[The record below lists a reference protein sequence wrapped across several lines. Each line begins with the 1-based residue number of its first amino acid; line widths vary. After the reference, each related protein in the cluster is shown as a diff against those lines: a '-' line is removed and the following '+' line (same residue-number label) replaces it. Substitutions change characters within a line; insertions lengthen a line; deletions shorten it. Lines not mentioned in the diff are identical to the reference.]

1 MSFLLKNAF
10 SQRGIF
16 ETVALKKL
24 RTNLQTETKMTKF
37 LLRILVLWISLL
49 YPIVN
54 AQIKKIGVPFITNY
68 NPKTYKA
75 ASENWDVLQD
85 SKGMMFFANHFGI
98 MQFDGVRWSIV
109 AQPENKSMVR
119 SLAIDNNDKMYVGAQ
134 GEFGYTVQLPNGQYK
149 YTSLVKLLPESA
161 RNFGDVL
168 HTVIRHKEVIFF
180 SNEELFI
187 YKNNKIKVIRSA
199 AKFDEFFEVGKEI
212 YVSDNV
218 KGLLKLENDVL
229 FEIPN
234 SKEFIGMKIRKIFE
248 TNEGLIILTQK
259 KGLLI
264 YKNNQL
270 KPFVTEAD
278 NVLKQ
283 NQISTG
289 ILLSDGY
296 FGIGTRQNGLIVINI
311 KGDLIQHIN
320 KQTGLQNDYVTN
332 LKMDRE
338 GNLWVT
344 LKDGISMI
352 QITSPLSKILDTSNS
367 ETKIYCS
374 QIYQNKLYIATDN
387 GVFWLDWNAYKNGQ
401 HENVHFQHISGMSEN
416 VWNIGIF
423 GNSLLAFEK
432 NGVFEIKGNSA
443 QLLARTDGAWQGV
456 LIPNHTDLL
465 LVGGYNGLYLL
476 KQINNSWVYQH
487 KIKDFEESS
496 RVIVTDKDENIWIAH
511 GYKGIFKMR
520 LNKTF
525 DAISNIEFYNGKN
538 GFPSSLFLNNFK
550 IKNQILFGTTK
561 GVYKQD
567 THSKKM
573 IPDAIFKKYLG
584 MKSHIRL
591 LKEDP
596 QNNIWYISGENT
608 GKMNQK
614 ADGGFTIEELPFR
627 KLRYLY
633 IPGFENIQTTANGDV
648 FFGTQEGLIHYNTTK
663 NKKYQSKYKA
673 IISEVKCIF
682 PKDSLLFSSRYDVLP
697 TNIESANTFSP
708 VLSYSNNALH
718 FSFASLCYDEAD
730 ATKYEYWLEGFE
742 PKWSDWNLQTEKEY
756 TNLPENEYIFH
767 VRAKNIYDV
776 VSEEAVFKFEILPPW
791 YRTNWAYILYLILF
805 GLLIYTIIK
814 YQKNLAEREREQ
826 LILNQEK
833 ELLRN
838 RAELNEQKLA
848 LEQENMAIMKEN
860 LETTINLKNAKVA
873 SNTVNLIHLNEILLS
888 IKELIGQIDKN
899 NDFNTNFGLLK
910 KINRII
916 DHELQGDQ
924 HWNEFEE
931 IFNQLHDN
939 FMQRLKSSFPELTP
953 RDMRL
958 CAYLRMN
965 FNTKEIAPLLGISV
979 RGVEDTRY
987 RIRKKLQ
994 LSSEANI
1001 TEFILNF

>member
-1 MSFLLKNAF
+1 
-10 SQRGIF
+10 
-16 ETVALKKL
+16 
-24 RTNLQTETKMTKF
+24 MTKF
-37 LLRILVLWISLL
+37 LIRILVLSISLL
-49 YPIVN
+49 YPILN

-98 MQFDGVRWSIV
+98 MQFDGVRWNIV
-109 AQPENKSMVR
+109 TQPQNKSMVR
-119 SLAIDNNDKMYVGAQ
+119 SLAIDKNDKIYVGAQ
-134 GEFGYTVQLPNGQYK
+134 GEFGYVVQLANGQYK
-149 YTSLVKLLPESA
+149 YSSLLKLLSA
-161 RNFGDVL
+161 SDQNFGDVL
-168 HTVIRHKEVIFF
+168 YTVVLHDEVVFF
-180 SNEELFI
+180 SNEKIFI
-187 YKNNKIKVIRSA
+187 YKNNKIKVIKSDSN
-199 AKFDEFFEVGKEI
+199 FDEVFHVTSDI
-212 YVSDNV
+212 YVLDNV
-218 KGLLKLENDVL
+218 KGLLKLKNDVL
-229 FEIPN
+229 IPVEN
-234 SKEFIGMKIRKIFE
+234 GQKFAGMKIRKAFK
-248 TNEGLIILTQK
+248 TKEGLLILTQK
-259 KGLLI
+259 NGLFTF
-264 YKNNQL
+264 KNNQL
-270 KPFVTEAD
+270 QPFVTKVD
-278 NVLKQ
+278 NLLKQ
-283 NQISTG
+283 SQITTG

-296 FGIGTRQNGLIVINI
+296 IGIGTRQSGLIVIDSTGN
-311 KGDLIQHIN
+311 LIQHIN
-320 KQTGLQNDYVTN
+320 KQMGLQNDYVTN
-332 LKMDRE
+332 LKMDVA

-344 LKDGISMI
+344 LKEGISLI
-352 QITSPLSKILDTSNS
+352 QISSPLSKILDASNA

-387 GVFWLDWNAYKNGQ
+387 GVFWLDWEAYKNGQ

-416 VWNIGIF
+416 VWNVGIF

-432 NGVFEIKGNSA
+432 NGIYEIKGNSA
-443 QLLARTDGAWQGV
+443 QLLAKTDGAWQGI
-456 LIPNHTDLL
+456 LIPNHPDLL

-476 KQINNSWVYQH
+476 KKINNSWVYQH
-487 KIKDFEESS
+487 KIKGFQESS
-496 RVIVTDKDENIWIAH
+496 RIIVTDKANNIWIAH
-511 GYKGIFKMR
+511 GYKGIYKINF
-520 LNKTF
+520 NATF
-525 DAISNIEFYNGKN
+525 DAVSKIEFFNQAD
-538 GFPSSLFLNNFK
+538 GFPSSLFLNTFK
-550 IKNQILFGTTK
+550 INNKILFGTTK

-567 THSKKM
+567 PHSKKM
-573 IPDAIFKKYLG
+573 IQDRIFKKYLG
-584 MKSHIRL
+584 TENHIRL
-591 LKEDP
+591 LKPDNK
-596 QNNIWYISGENT
+596 NNIWYISGENT
-608 GKMNQK
+608 GKIVETENHNF
-614 ADGGFTIEELPFR
+614 AVEELPFR

-648 FFGTQEGLIHYNTTK
+648 FFGTQDGLIHYNTTK
-663 NKKYQSKYKA
+663 TKKYQTKYKA
-673 IISEVKCIF
+673 VISEVKCIF

-697 TNIESANTFSP
+697 YNTSSANNALSP

-776 VSEEAVFKFEILPPW
+776 ESEEAVFKFEILPPW
-791 YRTNWAYILYLILF
+791 YRTIWAYILYLILF
-805 GLLIYTIIK
+805 GVLLYTIIK
-814 YQKNLAEREREQ
+814 YQKNLAERDREQ
-826 LILNQEK
+826 LILSQEK

-848 LEQENMAIMKEN
+848 LEQENMAIMREN

-888 IKELIGQIDKN
+888 IKELIGQIDKK
-899 NDFNTNFGLLK
+899 NDFNTNFDLLK

-939 FMQRLKSSFPELTP
+939 FMQRLKTSFPELTP

>member
-1 MSFLLKNAF
+1 
-10 SQRGIF
+10 
-16 ETVALKKL
+16 
-24 RTNLQTETKMTKF
+24 MTKF
-37 LLRILVLWISLL
+37 IIRILVLLISLL
-49 YPIVN
+49 PPIVN

-109 AQPENKSMVR
+109 TQPENRSMVR
-119 SLAIDNNDKMYVGAQ
+119 SLAIDKNDTMYVGAQ
-134 GEFGYTVQLPNGQYK
+134 GDFGYVVQLPNGQYK
-149 YTSLVKLLPESA
+149 YTSLVKLIPTSD

-168 HTVIRHKEVIFF
+168 HTVIRNKEVIFF
-180 SNEELFI
+180 SNEGIFI
-187 YKNNKIKVIRSA
+187 YKNNKIKVIRSEA
-199 AKFDEFFEVGKEI
+199 NFDEFFETQNHI
-212 YVSDNV
+212 YVSDNA

-229 FEIPN
+229 VVLPN
-234 SKEFIGMKIRKIFE
+234 SSEFIGMKIRKIFE
-248 TNEGLIILTQK
+248 TKEGFIILTQK
-259 KGLLI
+259 KGLFT

-270 KPFVTEAD
+270 KPFVTKVD
-278 NVLKQ
+278 NLLKQ

-296 FGIGTRQNGLIVINI
+296 FGIGTRQSGLIVIDSFGN
-311 KGDLIQHIN
+311 LIQHIN
-320 KQTGLQNDYVTN
+320 KQMGLQNEYVTN
-332 LKMDRE
+332 LKVDKE

-344 LKDGISMI
+344 LKEGISMI
-352 QITSPLSKILDTSNS
+352 QISSPLSKILDTSNS
-367 ETKIYCS
+367 ETKIYS
-374 QIYQNKLYIATDN
+374 SKIYQNKLYIATDN
-387 GVFWLDWNAYKNGQ
+387 GVFWLDWEGYKNGQ

-416 VWNIGIF
+416 VWNVEVF

-432 NGVFEIKGNSA
+432 NGIFEIKGNLA
-443 QLLARTDGAWQGV
+443 QLVAKTDGAWKGV
-456 LIPNHTDLL
+456 IIPNHPDLL

-476 KQINNSWVYQH
+476 KNKSNTWVFQH
-487 KIKDFEESS
+487 KIKGFEESS
-496 RVIVTDKDENIWIAH
+496 RVIEIDTKGNIWIAH
-511 GYKGIFKMR
+511 GYKGIFKIK
-520 LNKTF
+520 LNTSF
-525 DAISNIEFYNGKN
+525 DAVSDLQFYDQKA
-538 GFPSSLFLNNFK
+538 GFPSSLFLNTFK
-550 IKNQILFGTTK
+550 IHDQILFGTTK

-567 THSKKM
+567 AHSKKM
-573 IPDAIFKKYLG
+573 IADPVFKKYLG
-584 MKSHIRL
+584 TENHIRL
-591 LKEDP
+591 IKADND
-596 QNNIWYISGENT
+596 NNIWYISGENT
-608 GKMNQK
+608 GKI
-614 ADGGFTIEELPFR
+614 IEVKNRNFAVEESPFR

-633 IPGFENIQTTANGDV
+633 IPGFENIQTTLNGDV
-648 FFGTQEGLIHYNTTK
+648 FFGTQDGLIHYKNTKT
-663 NKKYQSKYKA
+663 KKYESKYKA
-673 IISEVKCIF
+673 VISEVKSIF

-697 TNIESANTFSP
+697 SNKDISEEDISP

-718 FSFASLCYDEAD
+718 FSFASLFYDEAD

-776 VSEEAVFKFEILPPW
+776 VSEEATFKFEVSPPW
-791 YRTNWAYILYLILF
+791 YRTSWAYILYLLLF
-805 GLLIYTIIK
+805 GVLIYAIIK
-814 YQKNLAEREREQ
+814 YQKNLAERDREQ
-826 LILNQEK
+826 LILSQEK

-848 LEQENMAIMKEN
+848 LEQQNMAIMKEN

-888 IKELIGQIDKN
+888 IKELISQIDKK
-899 NDFNTNFGLLK
+899 NDANVNFSLLT

-939 FMQRLKSSFPELTP
+939 FMQRLKTSFPELTP

-994 LSSEANI
+994 LPSDANI

>member
-1 MSFLLKNAF
+1 
-10 SQRGIF
+10 
-16 ETVALKKL
+16 
-24 RTNLQTETKMTKF
+24 MTKF
-37 LLRILVLWISLL
+37 LIRLLVLSILFLS
-49 YPIVN
+49 PVVK

-75 ASENWDVLQD
+75 ASENWDLLQD
-85 SKGMMFFANHFGI
+85 SNGMMFFANHFGI

-109 AQPENKSMVR
+109 TQPENKSMVR
-119 SLAIDNNDKMYVGAQ
+119 SLAIDKNNKMYVGAQ
-134 GEFGYTVQLPNGQYK
+134 GDFGYTVQLSNGQYK
-149 YTSLVKLLPESA
+149 YTSLVKLVPDSA
-161 RNFGDVL
+161 KNFGDVL
-168 HTVIRHKEVIFF
+168 HTVIRNNEVVFF
-180 SNEELFI
+180 SNERIFI
-187 YKNNKIKVIRSA
+187 YKNNKIKVIKPN
-199 AKFDEFFEVGKEI
+199 AKFDEFFEVNNDI
-212 YVSDNV
+212 YVSDNE
-218 KGLLKLENDVL
+218 KGLLKLKEDVL
-229 FEIPN
+229 VEIPN
-234 SKEFIGMKIRKIFE
+234 SAEFIGMKIRKIFE
-248 TNEGLIILTQK
+248 TKMGLLLLTQK
-259 KGLLI
+259 KGLFI

-270 KPFVTEAD
+270 KPFITEAD
-278 NVLKQ
+278 NLFKQ
-283 NQISTG
+283 YQISTG

-296 FGIGTRQNGLIVINI
+296 FGIGTRQTGLIVIDSAGN
-311 KGDLIQHIN
+311 LIQHIN
-320 KQTGLQNDYVTN
+320 KQMGLQNDYVTN
-332 LKMDRE
+332 LKTDSE
-338 GNLWVT
+338 SNLWVT
-344 LKDGISMI
+344 LKEGISLI
-352 QITSPLSKILDTSNS
+352 QIASPLSKILDASNS

-416 VWNIGIF
+416 VWNVGVF

-432 NGVFEIKGNSA
+432 NGIFEIKGNSA
-443 QLLARTDGAWQGV
+443 QLLAKTDGAWQGV
-456 LIPNHTDLL
+456 IIPNHPDLL

-476 KQINNSWVYQH
+476 KNINNSWVYQH
-487 KIKDFEESS
+487 KIKGFEESS
-496 RVIVTDKDENIWIAH
+496 RIIITDKDTIWIAH
-511 GYKGIFKMR
+511 GYKGIYKIKF
-520 LNKTF
+520 NKTF
-525 DAISNIEFYNGKN
+525 DAVSSLQFYNQEA
-538 GFPSSLFLNNFK
+538 GFPSSLFLNTFK
-550 IKNQILFGTTK
+550 INNEILFGTTK
-561 GVYKQD
+561 GVYKQNAA
-567 THSKKM
+567 SKKM
-573 IPDAIFKKYLG
+573 IPDLLFKKYLG
-584 MKSHIRL
+584 MDSHIRL
-591 LKEDP
+591 LKEDS
-596 QNNIWYISGENT
+596 QKNIWYISGENT
-608 GKMNQK
+608 GKITQK
-614 ADGGFTIEELPFR
+614 SDGNFAVEELPFR

-633 IPGFENIQTTANGDV
+633 VPGFENIQTTASGDV
-648 FFGTQEGLIHYNTTK
+648 FFGTQDGLIHYNNTK

-673 IISEVKCIF
+673 VISEVKCIF

-697 TNIESANTFSP
+697 TKTESGNSKYSP

-776 VSEEAVFKFEILPPW
+776 VSNEAVFKFEISPPW
-791 YRTNWAYILYLILF
+791 YRTSWAYILYLVLF
-805 GLLIYTIIK
+805 GVLIYTIIK
-814 YQKNLAEREREQ
+814 YQKNLAERDREQ

-838 RAELNEQKLA
+838 RAELNEQKLI
-848 LEQENMAIMKEN
+848 LEQENMAIMREN
-860 LETTINLKNAKVA
+860 LEATINLKNAKVA
-873 SNTVNLIHLNEILLS
+873 SNTVNLIHLNKILLS
-888 IKELIGQIDKN
+888 IKDLIGQIDKK
-899 NDFNTNFGLLK
+899 NDFNTNYGLLT

-939 FMQRLKSSFPELTP
+939 FMQRLKISFPELTP

>member
-1 MSFLLKNAF
+1 
-10 SQRGIF
+10 
-16 ETVALKKL
+16 
-24 RTNLQTETKMTKF
+24 MTKF
-37 LLRILVLWISLL
+37 TTRILVLLL
-49 YPIVN
+49 SFLCPIVN

-98 MQFDGVRWSIV
+98 MQFDGVRWNIV
-109 AQPENKSMVR
+109 AQPENRSMVR
-119 SLAIDNNDKMYVGAQ
+119 SLAIDKKDKMYVGAQ

-149 YTSLVKLLPESA
+149 YTSLVQLIPAPS
-161 RNFGDVL
+161 RNFGDVVQ
-168 HTVIRHKEVIFF
+168 TVIRPDEVIFF
-180 SNEELFI
+180 SNEEIFI
-187 YKNNKIKVIRSA
+187 YKNNKINVIRSE
-199 AKFDEFFEVGKEI
+199 AKFDDFFEVNEEI
-212 YVSDNV
+212 YVSDNI
-218 KGLLKLENDVL
+218 KGLLKLKDNALV
-229 FEIPN
+229 EIPD
-234 SKEFIGMKIRKIFE
+234 SKQFIGMKIRKIFK
-248 TNEGLIILTQK
+248 TAAGLILLTQK
-259 KGLLI
+259 SGLFS
-264 YKNNQL
+264 YNNNQL
-270 KPFVTEAD
+270 KPFVTKVD
-278 NVLKQ
+278 YLLKQ
-283 NQISTG
+283 SQISTG

-296 FGIGTRQNGLIVINI
+296 LGIGTRQSGLIVIDSAGN
-311 KGDLIQHIN
+311 LIQHIN
-320 KQTGLQNDYVTN
+320 KQMGLQNEYVTH
-332 LKMDRE
+332 LKVDTE

-344 LKDGISMI
+344 LKEGVSLI
-352 QITSPLSKILDTSNS
+352 QISSPLSKILDVSNA

-387 GVFWLDWNAYKNGQ
+387 GVFWLDWEAYKKGEHQ
-401 HENVHFQHISGMSEN
+401 NVNFQHISGMSEN
-416 VWNIGIF
+416 VWNIGVF

-443 QLLARTDGAWQGV
+443 QLLAKTDGAWQGV
-456 LIPNHTDLL
+456 IIPDHPDVL
-465 LVGGYNGLYLL
+465 LVGGYNGLYVLR
-476 KQINNSWVYQH
+476 KINNSWTYQH
-487 KIKDFEESS
+487 KIKGFDESS
-496 RVIVTDKDENIWIAH
+496 RIIETDKAGNIWIAH
-511 GYKGIFKMR
+511 GYKGIFKIR
-520 LNKTF
+520 FKATF
-525 DAISNIEFYNGKN
+525 DTISSLEFYNQKN
-538 GFPSSLFLNNFK
+538 GFPSSLFLNTFK
-550 IKNQILFGTTK
+550 IDDQILFGTTK

-567 THSKKM
+567 VTSKKM
-573 IPDAIFKKYLG
+573 IPDVRFKKYL
-584 MKSHIRL
+584 KTDSHIRL
-591 LKEDP
+591 LKEDH

-608 GKMNQK
+608 GKMTQK
-614 ADGGFTIEELPFR
+614 PGGSFTIEELPFR

-633 IPGFENIQTTANGDV
+633 IPGFENIQTTLNGDV
-648 FFGTQEGLIHYNTTK
+648 FFGTQDGLIHYNTTK
-663 NKKYQSKYKA
+663 SKKYKSKYKA
-673 IISEVKCIF
+673 VISEVKSIF
-682 PKDSLLFSSRYDVLP
+682 PKDSLLFSSRYDVLS
-697 TNIESANTFSP
+697 TNTESGNHKFSV
-708 VLSYSNNALH
+708 VLSYANNALH

-776 VSEEAVFKFEILPPW
+776 VSEEAIFKFEVLPPW
-791 YRTNWAYILYLILF
+791 YRTSWAYILYLLLF
-805 GLLIYTIIK
+805 GVLIYTIIK
-814 YQKNLAEREREQ
+814 YQKNLAERDREQ

-848 LEQENMAIMKEN
+848 LEQENMTIMREN
-860 LETTINLKNAKVA
+860 LEATINLKNAKVA

-888 IKELIGQIDKN
+888 IKDLISQIDKK
-899 NDFNTNFGLLK
+899 NDFNTNFGLLT

-939 FMQRLKSSFPELTP
+939 FMQRLKNSFPELTP

-1001 TEFILNF
+1001 TEYILNF

>member
-1 MSFLLKNAF
+1 
-10 SQRGIF
+10 
-16 ETVALKKL
+16 
-24 RTNLQTETKMTKF
+24 MTKF
-37 LLRILVLWISLL
+37 IIRILIL
-49 YPIVN
+49 YICFIPIIGN

-75 ASENWDVLQD
+75 ASENWDLLQD
-85 SKGMMFFANHFGI
+85 SKGMLFFANHFGI

-109 AQPENKSMVR
+109 TQPENRSMVR
-119 SLAIDNNDKMYVGAQ
+119 SLAIDKNDKMYVGAQ
-134 GEFGYTVQLPNGQYK
+134 GDFGYAVQLSNGQYK
-149 YTSLVKLLPESA
+149 YTSLVKLVPDSA
-161 RNFGDVL
+161 KNFGDVL
-168 HTVIRHKEVIFF
+168 HTVIRNNEVVFF
-180 SNEELFI
+180 SNERIFI
-187 YKNNKIKVIRSA
+187 YKNNKIKVITPK
-199 AKFDEFFEVGKEI
+199 AKYDEFFEVNKEI
-212 YVSDNV
+212 YVSDDV
-218 KGLLKLENDVL
+218 KGLLKLKDDVL
-229 FEIPN
+229 VEIPN
-234 SKEFIGMKIRKIFE
+234 SAQFIGMKIRKIFE
-248 TNEGLIILTQK
+248 TKEGLLFLTQK
-259 KGLLI
+259 KGLFL

-278 NVLKQ
+278 DLFKQ
-283 NQISTG
+283 YQISAG
-289 ILLSDGY
+289 IQLSDGY
-296 FGIGTRQNGLIVINI
+296 FGIGTRQTGLIVIDRA
-311 KGDLIQHIN
+311 GHLIQHIN
-320 KQTGLQNDYVTN
+320 KQMGLQDDYVTN
-332 LKMDRE
+332 LKTDSE
-338 GNLWVT
+338 GNLWAT
-344 LKDGISMI
+344 LKEGISLI
-352 QITSPLSKILDTSNS
+352 QISSPLSRILDTSNA

-387 GVFWLDWNAYKNGQ
+387 GVFWLDWEAYKSSKNT
-401 HENVHFQHISGMSEN
+401 NVHFQHISGMSEN
-416 VWNIGIF
+416 VWNVGVF

-432 NGVFEIKGNSA
+432 NGIFEIKGNSA
-443 QLLARTDGAWQGV
+443 QLLAKTDGAWQGV
-456 LIPNHTDLL
+456 IIPNHPDLL

-476 KQINNSWVYQH
+476 KNINNSWVYQH
-487 KIKDFEESS
+487 KIKGFEESS
-496 RVIVTDKDENIWIAH
+496 RIIVTEKNGDIWIAH
-511 GYKGIFKMR
+511 GYKGIYKIKF
-520 LNKTF
+520 NATF
-525 DAISNIEFYNGKN
+525 DAVSNVEFYNQEA
-538 GFPSSLFLNNFK
+538 GFPSSLFLNTFK
-550 IKNQILFGTTK
+550 INDQILFGTRK

-567 THSKKM
+567 SHSKKM
-573 IPDAIFKKYLG
+573 IPDALFEKYLG
-584 MKSHIRL
+584 LKSHIRL
-591 LKEDP
+591 LKADN
-596 QNNIWYISGENT
+596 QNNFWYISGENT
-608 GKMNQK
+608 GKMSQK
-614 ADGGFTIEELPFR
+614 AGGKFDVEELPFR

-633 IPGFENIQTTANGDV
+633 VPGFENIQTTSSGDV
-648 FFGTQEGLIHYNTTK
+648 FFGTQEGLIHYNATK

-697 TNIESANTFSP
+697 TNTEAANDTLSP

-742 PKWSDWNLQTEKEY
+742 PKWSDWTLQTEKEY
-756 TNLPENEYIFH
+756 TNLSENEYVFH

-776 VSEEAVFKFEILPPW
+776 VSEEAVFRFEISPPW
-791 YRTNWAYILYLILF
+791 YRTSWAYILYLILF
-805 GLLIYTIIK
+805 GVLIYAIIK
-814 YQKNLAEREREQ
+814 YQKNLAERDREQ

-848 LEQENMAIMKEN
+848 LEQENMTIMREN

-873 SNTVNLIHLNEILLS
+873 SSTVNLIHLNEILLS
-888 IKELIGQIDKN
+888 IKELIGQIDKK
-899 NDFNTNFGLLK
+899 NDPNVNFSLLT

-916 DHELQGDQ
+916 DHELKGDQ

-939 FMQRLKSSFPELTP
+939 FMQRLKTSFPELTP

-994 LSSEANI
+994 LASDANI